1 MCELVSAIARHV
13 YTQLLVDATAFL
25 LLLLTPE
32 KAKKAMH

>member
-13 YTQLLVDATAFL
+13 YTQLLVDATAAFL

-32 KAKKAMH
+32 KAKAMH